1 MADRD
6 WAEYNDGEIATMPF
20 CPPFEEEL
28 PGDVGVNEYHEDHE
42 IEMDTERWLVK
53 VSALSFNQTWN

>member
-6 WAEYNDGEIATMPF
+6 WAKYNDGETVTMPF
-20 CPPFEEEL
+20 RPPFKEL

-53 VSALSFNQTWN
+53 VSALPLRQTWN